1 MQLGPPKVF
10 SDAFQNAARDIHVV
24 KDGEADEETRERVVH
39 LLSKKHRD
47 DHTVGEESKG
57 ACGVKK
63 SLFSIDHRRSNPKQI
78 LLVTVFLN
86 LTSSY
91 PSSAE
96 SIMTP

>member
-63 SLFSIDHRRSNPKQI
+63 KLIF
-78 LLVTVFLN
+78 
-86 LTSSY
+86 Y
-91 PSSAE
+91 WPSKK
-96 SIMTP
+96 